1 RGARPPHGGAA
12 PKSRPGPP
20 PPPRRAA
27 WRRQAISRRASGAAR
42 LTTSGCGGSWQDSK
56 PSGPRALAVEE
67 RDRQAV
73 ELLVGALGDDL
84 VDDLQLL
91 VLVQPAGD
99 VVAHRLAVARERGG
113 EDLHAG
119 EDGNA
124 HRRTS
129 CTICAT
135 SLSV

>member
-1 RGARPPHGGAA
+1 M
-12 PKSRPGPP
+12 
-20 PPPRRAA
+20 
-27 WRRQAISRRASGAAR
+27 AS
-42 LTTSGCGGSWQDSK
+42 D
-56 PSGPRALAVEE
+56 PRALAVEK

-84 VDDLQLL
+84 VDDLQLWI
-91 VLVQPAGD
+91 VVQPAGD
-99 VVAHRLAVARERGG
+99 VVAHGFAVARQRGG

-119 EDGNA
+119 EDGI

-135 SLSV
+135 SLSVKVRLEALARARTAFA